1 MSIKT
6 IKYSCFQETQVLK
19 EGRKEENKPEAYNM
33 YTDIACLNNV
43 MTLSCLND
51 RTITVTKAHWG
62 QYNLARDEGT
72 CCAPNPA
79 YDCTV
84 DMETVEPTVFE
95 LIKLECDGQQS
106 CDLDFIAYEVNEC
119 QVCRL
124 RTGLLR
130 LSALWHEWTGW
141 ILSKNDN

>member
-1 MSIKT
+1 M
-6 IKYSCFQETQVLK
+6 YS
-19 EGRKEENKPEAYNM
+19 N
-33 YTDIACLNNV
+33 IACLNDV

-62 QYNLARDEGT
+62 QYNLACDEGT

-84 DMETVEPTVFE
+84 DMATAEPTVLE

-106 CDLDFIAYEVNEC
+106 CDLDFIAYEVNER
-119 QVCRL
+119 QVGYFADYEQVFYDCL
-124 RTGLLR
+124 PFDTSEPVGF
-130 LSALWHEWTGW
+130 SA
-141 ILSKNDN
+141 